1 MILSVHVGEVGQSF
15 LAFIGNGERRV
26 CDAWPTDWFFWD
38 IYIQVREGRMP
49 GKNVEVENSDASIS
63 EVMLIVQVYVLL
75 T

>member
-1 MILSVHVGEVGQSF
+1 MHVGEAEQSF

-26 CDAWPTDWFFWD
+26 CDAWPTDCFFWD

-49 GKNVEVENSDASIS
+49 GKKVKVENSDASIS